1 VTEADAVA
9 DDDRAARVG
18 GAVGELIATGV
29 VDARDI
35 AEVAGVTPRTV
46 SRWLAAEGVPRRGA
60 WDRLVGLET
69 VVDALCRVLR
79 DEPARLWL
87 RSPNAGL
94 DWRKPTELIADGDYR
109 RVIGAVLVLAEG
121 VTA

>member
-1 VTEADAVA
+1 MIDADPVS
-9 DDDRAARVG
+9 DDGRPRCWAI
-18 GAVGELIATGV
+18 GELIATGV
-29 VDARDI
+29 VDSRDI
-35 AEVAGVTPRTV
+35 AQVTGVTPRTV
-46 SRWLAAEGVPRRGA
+46 GRWLAAEGVPRRVA
-60 WDRLVGLET
+60 WDRLVGLEA
-69 VVDALCRVLR
+69 VVDALRRVLR

-94 DWRKPTELIADGDYR
+94 DGRKPAELIADGDFR

>member
-1 VTEADAVA
+1 MSANPVA
-9 DDDRAARVG
+9 DDDRAARVS
-18 GAVGELIATGV
+18 GAIGELTATGV
-29 VDARDI
+29 VDSRDI
-35 AEVAGVTPRTV
+35 AQVTGVSPRTV
-46 SRWLAAEGVPRRGA
+46 SGWLAAEVVPRRGA

-69 VVDALCRVLR
+69 VVDALRRVIR

-94 DWRKPTELIADGDYR
+94 DGRRPAELIADGEYR
-109 RVIGAVLVLAEG
+109 MVLGAVLVLAEG